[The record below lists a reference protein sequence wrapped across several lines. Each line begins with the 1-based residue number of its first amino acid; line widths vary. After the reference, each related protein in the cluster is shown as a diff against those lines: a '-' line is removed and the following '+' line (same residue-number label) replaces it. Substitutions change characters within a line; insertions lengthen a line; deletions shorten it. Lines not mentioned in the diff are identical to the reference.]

1 MTSDRP
7 PWALPSGLPPAH
19 LVRASL
25 RAGSLID
32 AYGSPVPAARSGYL
46 LYPSDALYP
55 PKDLRLGEQLLLDCG
70 LLLEKDGYLQHTEE
84 LDAFLALDEDEATS
98 IVFERAVFAVSRDTF
113 DLEIE
118 GGLSAEAGSLI
129 EELIPNP
136 DRREALLLALGRK
149 HDQVMQ
155 ARLGLRGEEFV
166 VARAKEELIELG
178 RSDLAAGVRRLSE
191 FSDDLGYDVLAP
203 RLNGKRRLEVKTSGR
218 ADTGLFRFFV
228 SRNEIDWGL
237 RDADWALVACRI
249 HSDEE
254 IRFVGW
260 CRARALEPYL
270 PVDGE
275 GGRWTL
281 AELEVSATLF
291 EPGLPSAV

>member
-19 LVRASL
+19 LVRAAL
-25 RAGSLID
+25 RAGGLID

-55 PKDLRLGEQLLLDCG
+55 PKDLRLGEQLLLECG
-70 LLLEKDGYLQHTEE
+70 LLLEKDGYLHHTAE

-98 IVFERAVFAVSRDTF
+98 IVFERAVLT
-113 DLEIE
+113 
-118 GGLSAEAGSLI
+118 LSPNTLHFEADGELSGEAAALV
-129 EELIPNP
+129 EELISNP

-149 HDQVMQ
+149 HNEVLQ
-155 ARLGLRGEEFV
+155 ATLGLRGEEFV
-166 VARAKEELIELG
+166 VAHAREELIELG
-178 RSDLAAGVRRLSE
+178 SPDLGAGVRRLSE
-191 FSDDLGYDVLAP
+191 FADDLGYDVVAP
-203 RLNGKRRLEVKTSGR
+203 RLEGKRRLEVKTSGH
-218 ADTGLFRFFV
+218 ADDGLFRFFV

-237 RDADWALVACRI
+237 RDADWALVACRVR
-249 HSDEE
+249 SEEE
-254 IRFVGW
+254 IELVGW

-275 GGRWTL
+275 GGRWAL
-281 AELEVSATLF
+281 AELEVPATLF

>member
-1 MTSDRP
+1 MSSDRP

-19 LVRASL
+19 LVRAAL
-25 RAGSLID
+25 QAGSLID
-32 AYGSPVPAARSGYL
+32 AYGSPVPAARSSYL

-55 PKDLRLGEQLLLDCG
+55 PKDLRLGERLLLDCG
-70 LLLEKDGYLQHTEE
+70 LLLEKDGYLHHTAE

-98 IVFERAVFAVSRDTF
+98 IVFERAVLAASRDTL
-113 DLEIE
+113 DLEVE
-118 GGLSAEAGSLI
+118 GDLSGEAVALI
-129 EELIPNP
+129 EELIPNS

-149 HDQVMQ
+149 HDEVLQ

-166 VARAKEELIELG
+166 VALAREELIELG

-218 ADTGLFRFFV
+218 TDDSLFRFFV

-237 RDADWALVACRI
+237 RDADWALVGCRV
-249 HSDEE
+249 HSEAE
-254 IRFVGW
+254 VELVGW

-275 GGRWTL
+275 GGRWAL
-281 AELEVSATLF
+281 AELEMPTTLF